1 MRRTRSVLLFN
12 WASLLLCLVMA
23 LVGCGR
29 RDPKLITVV
38 FGGDVALSDE
48 VARAIDNCGEA
59 YVFEGIRDLLS
70 QADVAAVN
78 LEAPLTLSDRKAPKP
93 TPPNL
98 KEPIY
103 LKAKPSAG
111 KALLW
116 GGIDVAFLANNHI
129 GDYEGG
135 VVDTVQ
141 NLRGLGI
148 LPVGAGENRR
158 AAYEPTIVE
167 VRGVKMAFLAF
178 CDVYP
183 TSYQAQKSRP
193 GCAWAHP
200 DVMRSTI
207 AEAKK
212 QADLVFVNL
221 HFGGQGTFTPSERQ
235 KELAK
240 VALDAGAD
248 MVVGNHPH
256 VIQPVAVYK
265 GRPVLFS
272 LGNLVL
278 AIPQY
283 SWSIGLVARATIVEK
298 SIRRV
303 DLIPVQ
309 IVDLAQPRRIHGWYV
324 LDHLYQMSKEFG
336 DLPSIK
342 EGYIEPKQ

>member
-1 MRRTRSVLLFN
+1 MTR
-12 WASLLLCLVMA
+12 ASLLLSLVMA

-29 RDPKLITVV
+29 REAEPITVV
-38 FGGDVALSDE
+38 FGGDVALCDE
-48 VARAIDNCGEA
+48 VARAIDKCGEA

-70 QADVAAVN
+70 QADIAAVN
-78 LEAPLTLSDRKAPKP
+78 LEAPLTLSDTKVPKP
-93 TPPNL
+93 TPPGL
-98 KEPIY
+98 EEPVY

-111 KALLW
+111 EALSA

-129 GDYEGG
+129 CDYEGA
-135 VVDTVQ
+135 VSDTIE
-141 NLRGLGI
+141 NLRILGI
-148 LPVGAGENRR
+148 RAVGAGENRQ
-158 AAYEPTIVE
+158 AAYKPAIVE

-183 TSYQAQKSRP
+183 MSSEAGESSP
-193 GCAWAHP
+193 GCAWAHL

-221 HFGGQGTFTPSERQ
+221 HFGGQGSATPSERQ

-240 VALDAGAD
+240 AALDAGAD

-272 LGNLVL
+272 LGNLVF
-278 AIPQY
+278 AMPRY
-283 SWSIGLVARATIVEK
+283 SWSIGLVAKATIVEK
-298 SIRRV
+298 RIRRV

-324 LDHLYQMSKEFG
+324 LDHLYQSSKEFG
-336 DLPSIK
+336 DLPSILD
-342 EGYIEPKQ
+342 GYIEPQQ